1 MKQTQ
6 LEFIKQR
13 LNENGKISRN
23 ECLQNYI
30 SRLGA
35 RIADLRKEG
44 WNIEGEFEKTD
55 YGKDYVYRK
64 VEEAKQLSFY
74 N

>member
-6 LEFIKQR
+6 LNWIISR
-13 LNENGKISRN
+13 LEENGRISRN

-35 RIADLRKEG
+35 RIADLKKAGWRLEG
-44 WNIEGEFEKTD
+44 RFEETEH
-55 YGKDYVYRK
+55 GRDYVYRK
-64 VEEAKQLSFY
+64 VEETNQL
-74 N
+74 NLLP